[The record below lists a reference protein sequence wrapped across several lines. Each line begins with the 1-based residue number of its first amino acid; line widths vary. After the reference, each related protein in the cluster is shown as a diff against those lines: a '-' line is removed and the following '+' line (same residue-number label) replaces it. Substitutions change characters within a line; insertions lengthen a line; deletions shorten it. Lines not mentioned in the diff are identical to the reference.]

1 MSISTRKRIL
11 GILVLA
17 LAAGV
22 ILAVSALTRKGEG
35 SGGTES
41 PGTDRGFA
49 MGSAV
54 SVQLYGKA
62 AENRSAEVIREI
74 SRLDE
79 QVISWRAEAS
89 ELAVWNRTAEAGAKT
104 EVSRELGLAVEKSL
118 ELSKRSG
125 GALDLTLRPVLD
137 TWGVENGTPETFRVP
152 SEEELKKAAER
163 TDLAGQGKD
172 AEKSGEDSAFSSSV
186 LCEKG
191 ERDSYLLSR
200 GRKELTLDLGAVGKG
215 YALDAA
221 YDLLRSDTE
230 ITGGVIAV
238 GGSVLV
244 YGEKA
249 DGGEFKVGIRDPEGL
264 PEDILGVITFP
275 SGTKKQCVST
285 SGGYEKVIEK
295 DGVKYHHIIDPSTL
309 HPAEGG
315 LKSVTVV
322 CGDGLLSDGLS
333 TACFI
338 LGEEKAKE
346 LLKAYGAEGVLIR
359 SDGSIY
365 STPGIEKQVE
375 LK

>member
-1 MSISTRKRIL
+1 MSISTKKRIL
-11 GILVLA
+11 GILGLA

-22 ILAVSALTRKGEG
+22 ILAVSVLSRKGEG
-35 SGGTES
+35 SGGAASSETN
-41 PGTDRGFA
+41 RGFA

-54 SVQLYGKA
+54 SVQLYGKDA
-62 AENRSAEVIREI
+62 GNRSAEVIREI

-89 ELAVWNRTAEAGAKT
+89 ELAAWNRSAEAGAKT

-118 ELSKRSG
+118 ELSKRSE

-137 TWGVENGTPETFRVP
+137 TWGIENGTPETFRVP

-163 TDLAGQGKD
+163 TDLAGAKKD
-172 AEKSGEDSAFSSSV
+172 AV

-191 ERDSYLLSR
+191 DGDSYLLSR

-215 YALDAA
+215 YALDVA
-221 YDLLRSDTE
+221 YDLLRTDAE
-230 ITGGVIAV
+230 ITGGVVAV

-244 YGEKA
+244 YGEK
-249 DGGEFKVGIRDPEGL
+249 DGGGEFKVGIRDPEGL

-309 HPAEGG
+309 HPAESG
-315 LKSVTVV
+315 LKSVTVISE
-322 CGDGLLSDGLS
+322 DGLLSDGLS

-346 LLKAYGAEGVLIR
+346 LLKTYGAEGVLIR
-359 SDGSIY
+359 SDGSVY

-375 LK
+375 LKQEN